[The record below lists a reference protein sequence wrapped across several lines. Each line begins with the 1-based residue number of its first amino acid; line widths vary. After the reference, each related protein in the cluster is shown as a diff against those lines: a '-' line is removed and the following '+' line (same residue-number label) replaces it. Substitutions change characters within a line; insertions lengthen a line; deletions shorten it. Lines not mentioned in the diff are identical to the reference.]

1 MMQPLPSVT
10 TPAQSSNSFRPA
22 ARELA
27 ICALL
32 CALLLFLAGC
42 QPSPR
47 VNVLDYLAGR
57 SLGAYDPPPAGA
69 STGSIQGRTLDESG
83 APLAGATVV
92 VAERRGTPH
101 TAVSDAE
108 GRYQIDGV
116 PPGHYVPAAVAP
128 GYDEVAAADVQGRP
142 LIVAVE
148 AGEMA
153 DAPPLTLKPR
163 SPVPLPADLA
173 DQVALAQTGT
183 YSATTSFPAGAAAQ
197 VLSYQYQRE
206 GEAIDTLRVYQPL
219 DLAEDEKFPLLFF
232 GYPGDVDNW
241 EAVSVAFAAQGYVV
255 VAISPSPAWDVD
267 IEQHALDERIALH
280 LARAGSLSP
289 HIGDGPAMALGG
301 SFTSAVLHR
310 LLLDEG
316 DQFNGWV
323 TVGGI
328 ANAFSGAAAFY
339 AGELELPPRY
349 QFVIPALG
357 QPNLFPLSFLRYSPV
372 YTASQLPP
380 TLIIHT
386 GADRIIPIEQA
397 YELEAALR
405 ASDVPVETFYYKDV
419 SHYLQIGEDLTPA
432 GKEMFY
438 LIFDFIERWG
448 R

>member
-1 MMQPLPSVT
+1 MIRSQPGVL
-10 TPAQSSNSFRPA
+10 TPAQSNSAYIPA
-22 ARELA
+22 ARPVA

-32 CALLLFLAGC
+32 CALLLILVGC
-42 QPSPR
+42 QPTPR
-47 VNVLDYLAGR
+47 TNVLNYLAAR
-57 SLGAYDPPPAGA
+57 SLGAYDPPPPGA
-69 STGSIQGRTLDESG
+69 PTGSIQGQVLDESG
-83 APLAGATVV
+83 APLVGATVV

-101 TAVSDAE
+101 TAVSD
-108 GRYQIDGV
+108 GTGHYRIDGI

-128 GYDEVAAADVQGRP
+128 GYDETVAADDQGRP
-142 LIVAVE
+142 RIVAIE
-148 AGEMA
+148 AGETA
-153 DAPPLTLKPR
+153 SAPPLILKQR
-163 SPVPLPADLA
+163 APVPLPADLA
-173 DQVALAQTGT
+173 DQIALTQTGS
-183 YSATTSFPAGAAAQ
+183 YSATTSFPPGSAAQ

-206 GEAIDTLRVYQPL
+206 GETIDTLRVYLPL
-219 DLAEDEKFPLLFF
+219 DADEGEKFPLLFF
-232 GYPGDVDNW
+232 GYPGHVDGW

-255 VAISPSPAWDVD
+255 IAISPSPAWDVD
-267 IEQHALDERIALH
+267 IEQHALDERIVLH
-280 LARAGSLSP
+280 LARDGSLSP
-289 HIGDGPAMALGG
+289 HIDDGPAMALGG

-328 ANAFSGAAAFY
+328 ANAFSGAEAFY

-397 YELEAALR
+397 YELEEALQ
-405 ASDVPVETFYYKDV
+405 ASGVPVETFYYKDV
-419 SHYLQIGEDLTPA
+419 SHYLQIGENLTPE
-432 GKEMFY
+432 GEEMFY
-438 LIFDFIERWG
+438 LILDFIERWLQ
-448 R
+448 